1 MEPAD
6 MADAVSASM
15 QARTGRTVSKW
26 VDAVTA
32 AGIDPLDQ
40 LAVRRWLKDTHGIAQ
55 NSQWTIAFAAAEA
68 AGWVRPS
75 ADGYTDTLYA
85 GAKAPLRPLHDAVL
99 AVALALGPDTEAQ
112 GRSTYIP
119 VVRATQFAAIAP
131 GPGGTLRVGLRFR
144 TQVPDDARLEPAKGF
159 AQATHWVHLPGASL
173 LADAAALEPLLAAA
187 YLQNG

>member
-1 MEPAD
+1 M
-6 MADAVSASM
+6 
-15 QARTGRTVSKW
+15 
-26 VDAVTA
+26 
-32 AGIDPLDQ
+32 
-40 LAVRRWLKDTHGIAQ
+40 
-55 NSQWTIAFAAAEA
+55 
-68 AGWVRPS
+68 RPS

>member
-1 MEPAD
+1 

-15 QARTGRTVSKW
+15 QARTGRTVSEW

-99 AVALALGPDTEAQ
+99 GVGAERE